1 MPKFALQF
9 SDRFETP
16 DLDLEHVVG
25 CKSDVM
31 ECIMHTSDLH
41 AWSHQQ
47 ALHASSSLIETA
59 RRALKVEQK
68 LERAQRKI
76 NTEENSGCYHQQQP
90 LQHGSTDSR
99 QADVNTI
106 TRIFA
111 CAASIYLHVVVSG
124 AHPRVPEIKR
134 GVTNTIEALG
144 AMSNVELVRSLTWPI
159 CVSAC
164 MADGDQQR
172 SFFERL
178 EEGII
183 KEFGS
188 SQRVLRAFRVARE
201 CWRLRDTRSGH
212 GSNGMKGKAYD
223 WKDSMASLGAKLL
236 LL

>member
-9 SDRFETP
+9 GNRFETP

-144 AMSNVELVRSLTWPI
+144 AMSNVELV
-159 CVSAC
+159 
-164 MADGDQQR
+164 
-172 SFFERL
+172 
-178 EEGII
+178 
-183 KEFGS
+183 

-223 WKDSMASLGAKLL
+223 WKDSMASLGVKFLL
-236 LL
+236 L